1 MKTEFEVFG
10 LKLVLRAVPAS
21 LWINIT
27 TKHSNDYK
35 QETGTK
41 LPLISEIQFLINKKI
56 FMFNLFG
63 KHALLLFT
71 KQQIIMNIKYM
82 YITA

>member
-21 LWINIT
+21 LWINIAA
-27 TKHSNDYK
+27 KHSNDYK

-56 FMFNLFG
+56 SMFHFVLKTCSSSFYRAAN
-63 KHALLLFT
+63 
-71 KQQIIMNIKYM
+71 NYE
-82 YITA
+82 Y